1 MKRSHQ
7 INHLSS
13 AQSQPNQRWRLSFM
27 VSMAVISVGWLMLY
41 KAHPAAP
48 APLGSHPSEGW
59 WGWFDQGQYLK
70 ITSQFAAGD
79 WFNPDKYYPPLY
91 PAIPAVIST
100 VVGRTESYVLTDL
113 ALCLAFFGGLFLN
126 FRAYLNPLLA
136 LGSVVLMYGLTS
148 ITYEQWIIPWTTNLS
163 SASLIAISLLVSWE
177 YRREYTNQAWMNGR
191 ATAAWWLTA
200 MMIWVRP
207 FEIIPAAVL
216 SIGLTAIQAKRALWG
231 AQVPMGS
238 QLERPTTAPIIQRL
252 APLVAAPGISFA
264 GTVAIYALYNLQTF
278 GSWEPSYSKTI
289 NSMGFSPWD
298 LGFKFI
304 SLVTDS
310 STYGLDDGHLS
321 HALPLVIPL
330 TVLSVISL
338 FLLAV
343 PQKLLVVAALINF
356 VSYLSFNDLVPTGLF
371 TFTNIHYFTW
381 SIAVFA
387 VSAIAT
393 LKMLIQTSIQQP
405 KFRRQILPI
414 VAGVWVLATIILMNA
429 KAQTHPVQLTTSSA
443 VIQCPSE
450 HSDASHI
457 RSKAAH
463 FQLQSERISAKQPI
477 QQARLLELNLNTNS
491 NPTQIHLAH
500 QDQIELTLNGRAL
513 LYRKDWRL
521 VNKRAKGHNQLS
533 VLLHRPIAA
542 YPIAGSL
549 TIGKNSNIDL
559 SDIKFSRHN
568 CTELKASN
576 QTSSPSKI

>member
-1 MKRSHQ
+1 MKKSPPIHQ
-7 INHLSS
+7 LSS
-13 AQSQPNQRWRLSFM
+13 GQSQLSHRWRLCFIA
-27 VSMAVISVGWLMLY
+27 SMAVISVGWLMLY
-41 KAHPAAP
+41 QAHPAAP

-91 PAIPAVIST
+91 PAIPTIINT
-100 VVGRTESYVLTDL
+100 VLGRTESYVLTDL

-126 FRAYLNPLLA
+126 FRTYLNPLLA

-163 SASLIAISLLVSWE
+163 SALLIAISLLVSWD
-177 YRREYTNQAWMNGR
+177 YNSQRANQTWMNGR

-216 SIGLTAIQAKRALWG
+216 CIGLTAIQTKRALWG
-231 AQVPMGS
+231 AQAPTGS
-238 QLERPTTAPIIQRL
+238 QPQRPTTAPILQRL
-252 APLVAAPGISFA
+252 TPVVAAPGMAFA
-264 GTVAIYALYNLQTF
+264 GTVALYALYNLQTF

-310 STYGLDDGHLS
+310 SAYGLDDGHLS

-371 TFTNIHYFTW
+371 TFNNIHYFTW

-387 VSAIAT
+387 VSAIAV
-393 LKMLIQTSIQQP
+393 LKVLIQTSIQQP
-405 KFRRQILPI
+405 KFRRQHLPI
-414 VAGVWVLATIILMNA
+414 VAGVWVLATITLMNA
-429 KAQTHPVQLTTSSA
+429 QAQTHPVQLTTSSA
-443 VIQCPSE
+443 VIQCPAE
-450 HSDASHI
+450 RSDASRI
-457 RSKAAH
+457 RGKAAQ
-463 FQLQSERISAKQPI
+463 FQLQSARRTGRRPI
-477 QQARLLELNLNTNS
+477 QETRLLELALNTTS
-491 NPTQIHLAH
+491 DPTQVHLAH
-500 QDQIELTLNGRAL
+500 QDQIELSLNGKAL

-521 VNKRAKGHNQLS
+521 VNRRDKGHNQLS
-533 VLLHRPIAA
+533 ILLHQPMRSDA
-542 YPIAGSL
+542 IAGSL
-549 TIGKNSNIDL
+549 TIGKNSNIGL
-559 SDIKFSRHN
+559 SDINFAQHACNPQHPSQQR
-568 CTELKASN
+568 
-576 QTSSPSKI
+576 SS